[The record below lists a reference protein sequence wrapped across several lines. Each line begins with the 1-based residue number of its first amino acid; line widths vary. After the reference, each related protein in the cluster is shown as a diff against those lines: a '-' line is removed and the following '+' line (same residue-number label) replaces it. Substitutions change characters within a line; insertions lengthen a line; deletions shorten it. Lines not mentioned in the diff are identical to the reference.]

1 MNNNINLD
9 ISHNLSTFINEPIT
23 NIDIRALF
31 RERIL
36 NLLNIELPDN
46 NFNNLIN
53 NSLYLPKKQYK
64 KVLSDEGEK
73 LLIFTTF
80 NNNFKEKICP
90 IMQIP
95 FENNDEIIQ
104 LPCNHIFNKEGIL
117 QWLKEEQ
124 SKCPVCRFE
133 LPFDEIQ
140 IKNII
145 FNDIS
150 SNNISSNDISSND
163 ISSNNISS
171 NVLSNLFNNVINY
184 SNERH
189 NNSPEENLNSF
200 FTPQIRSS
208 NPYSIVRRSLYNR
221 QQEEEEELQRA
232 IWDSL
237 NINPDNNN
245 LSDDECENVD

>member
-1 MNNNINLD
+1 MNNINLD
-9 ISHNLSTFINEPIT
+9 ISHNFFNNINEPT
-23 NIDIRALF
+23 ANIDIRSLF

-36 NLLNIELPDN
+36 NLLNIPLPDN
-46 NFNNLIN
+46 NINNFIN

-64 KVLSDEGEK
+64 KILSDKGEK

-133 LPFDEIQ
+133 LPFDEIE
-140 IKNII
+140 IGKNISC
-145 FNDIS
+145 D
-150 SNNISSNDISSND
+150 ISSNDISSND
-163 ISSNNISS
+163 ISSNI
-171 NVLSNLFNNVINY
+171 LSNLFNNVINY

-189 NNSPEENLNSF
+189 NNSPEENLNSL

-208 NPYSIVRRSLYNR
+208 NPYSIVRRSLYHR
-221 QQEEEEELQRA
+221 QQQEEEELQKA
-232 IWDSL
+232 IWASL
-237 NINPDNNN
+237 NINSDNNN
-245 LSDDECENVD
+245 LSDDDCEDVD